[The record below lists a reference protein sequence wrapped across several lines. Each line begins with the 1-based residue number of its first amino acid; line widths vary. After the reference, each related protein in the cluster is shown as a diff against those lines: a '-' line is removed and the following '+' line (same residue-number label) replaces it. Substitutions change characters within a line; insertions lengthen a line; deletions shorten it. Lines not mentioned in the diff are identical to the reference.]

1 MKALKILAEA
11 KAALQ
16 RGVTRDTPEGE
27 RSMGHTVRIFEA
39 VTGIALTETQG
50 WVFMLCLKQARM
62 MRGKP
67 HPDNYVDLAGYAALA
82 GESALEARFDNA
94 PPSRSDLLHGGEP
107 YARPTC
113 GGTPDSNQPCVCGR
127 CLMPGH
133 HASDCEMGI

>member
-82 GESALEARFDNA
+82 GESALEARFD
-94 PPSRSDLLHGGEP
+94 PQPSRADLLHGGEP
-107 YARPTC
+107 YAVNP
-113 GGTPDSNQPCVCGR
+113 VCAR
-127 CLMPGH
+127 CLTPGH